1 MSSIPTINRTFNKI
15 VNELNQAL
23 SSSDVDRKACIN
35 RQIIYMEALNDRL
48 VRLIKEHEA
57 RRIKKLDKGDN

>member
-23 SSSDVDRKACIN
+23 SSNDVDRKACIN

>member
-23 SSSDVDRKACIN
+23 SSNDVDRKACIN

-48 VRLIKEHEA
+48 VRLIKEYEA